1 MTKHAILH
9 AHTEYSTRDSL
20 IRVVE
25 LPKIAAEKGWGA
37 CAITDHGGVEGVPA
51 FLKAANKVGVK
62 PIAGIELYVACP
74 DTYHMDGRKKGDKLN
89 HLTVLAKN
97 AKGFSSIMSVL
108 SAGHRTN
115 FDTRQRVA
123 AVPLEMVL
131 ENLTD
136 CVVLSGCFSGPF
148 WRGTEK
154 AAEDLVRFAERFKGD
169 FYLEV
174 QPHHDWNPQVEL
186 NRLILSLANDLK
198 LSFVVTPDC
207 HYAHAHDE
215 TFHDSLIAVS
225 ARMAKND
232 PKRTWRFSSKEC
244 FLKTPAEAI
253 HGLILSGF
261 PEDMAKQALEET
273 SRIEE
278 KISEWSW
285 NDLPAPRFPDMG
297 GDMRVLV
304 EAGFERLG
312 LRGLPGYDE
321 RLQTELST
329 FQKAGIDRY
338 LILVKHCI
346 DLFRREGGEIGP
358 RGSVGGSLVAY
369 CLGITPLD
377 PLAHNLS
384 WQRFYAP
391 GRKGW
396 PDVDIDLDESTRLRA
411 ADILRRE
418 FGTNNVA
425 QISNYSEFGLRMAI
439 KDAAKAY
446 GIKLEDDSKFD
457 ISEKDYENI
466 EDIAP
471 GAELAKKSA
480 DAAAFARML
489 VGRVRQ
495 FGAHAGGFVLSPDP
509 LTSGRAAIVHRGKDT
524 ALPWDMKT
532 AEELG
537 FIKLDFLGL
546 DALSAI
552 KTINETVTVNWK
564 EVPLD
569 DAVVIKDFADGHTA
583 GVPQFLSPGLKSFI
597 RQVKP
602 TKFGDLVWATSA
614 FRPGALG
621 QRTPE
626 ELARAY
632 QKDPNEILVFQED
645 VMGLCVECAGFTW
658 TEATS
663 VQKTMA
669 KSQGIEAMGEWTDK
683 FVNGCVKT
691 IDADPELA
699 KEFWEKLLNFGRYA
713 FNRAHATAY
722 SWNSYRI
729 AWAKRHHPATTFLA
743 LLRIAADEKRQSI
756 VDEAP
761 KFGVEIIP
769 PDPNR
774 SDLDWRIEGNAII
787 MPLTM
792 ADGMDLRLAKLVM
805 KKRVELLS
813 GKPLPYRDEDDMHK
827 RLAGYK
833 YPEYMVTSLF
843 SGLMPGQNFAR
854 EAFNPRGIY
863 TKTDLDEFTKKEGF
877 CTLCPFSKKDICK
890 YGVVPI
896 EFGATNVMV
905 VGEAPGWEES
915 KKHRPFVG
923 ASGRMLD
930 SVFMRFGVNSKKLTW
945 TNVSHCQPP
954 FLKGTVGEAMTRS
967 EAERHA
973 AECPWL
979 DDEIKM
985 LRPPLIL
992 AVGKKAWSRLVDKRE
1007 SITKANATVRDVNGT
1022 KVVGCLHPAFVM
1034 RDESRKADFETAIQK
1049 FAELYKILY
1058 PNETPER
1065 RLPEEISMAVKAR
1078 SILGVRRP

>member
-20 IRVVE
+20 IRVDE
-25 LPKIAAEKGWGA
+25 LPKVAAEKGWGA

-51 FLKAANKVGVK
+51 FLKAAKKVGVK
-62 PIAGIELYVACP
+62 AIAGVELYVACP
-74 DTYHMDGRKKGDKLN
+74 DTYHIGGRKKGDKLN

-97 AKGFSSIMSVL
+97 AKGFSSILSVL
-108 SAGHRTN
+108 SAAHRES
-115 FDTRQRVA
+115 FDARQRVA
-123 AVPLEMVL
+123 AVPLDMIL
-131 ENLTD
+131 EKLD
-136 CVVLSGCFSGPF
+136 ECIVLSGCFSGPF
-148 WRGTEK
+148 WRGTES
-154 AAEDLVRFAERFKGD
+154 AGEDLIKFYNRFKED

-186 NRLILSLANDLK
+186 NRLVLSLSNDLK
-198 LSFVVTPDC
+198 IPFAVTPDC

-232 PKRTWRFSSKEC
+232 PKRTWVFSSKQC
-244 FLKTPAEAI
+244 FLKSPDEATRS
-253 HGLILSGF
+253 LAMAGF
-261 PEDMAKQALEET
+261 PADLAKQALEET
-273 SRIEE
+273 GRISE

-297 GDMRVLV
+297 GDMRVIA

-312 LRGLPGYDE
+312 LVGLPGYRD
-321 RLQTELST
+321 RLETELGT

-377 PLAHNLS
+377 PIAHNLS

-396 PDVDIDLDESTRLRA
+396 PDVDIDLDEATRERA
-411 ADILRRE
+411 AEILRNE
-418 FGTNNVA
+418 FGRDNVA

-446 GIKLEDDSKFD
+446 GVKLEDDSKFD

-489 VGRVRQ
+489 VGRIRQ
-495 FGAHAGGFVLSPDP
+495 FGAHAGGFVLSTDP

-532 AEELG
+532 ADELG

-552 KTINETVTVNWK
+552 KTINESVTVNWK

-569 DAVVIKDFADGHTA
+569 DAEVIKDFADGHTA
-583 GVPQFLSPGLKSFI
+583 GVPQFLSPGLRSFI

-602 TKFGDLVWATSA
+602 TKFEDLVWSTSA

-632 QKDPNEILVFQED
+632 NKDPNEILVYQED
-645 VMGLCVECAGFTW
+645 VMNLCVECAGFTW

-691 IDADPELA
+691 IDADPEA
-699 KEFWEKLLNFGRYA
+699 ARAFWEKLLNFGRYA
-713 FNRAHATAY
+713 FNKSHATAY

-729 AWAKRHHPATTFLA
+729 AWAKRHHSATTFLA
-743 LLRIAADEKRQSI
+743 LLRIASDEKRQPI
-756 VDEAP
+756 IDEAA

-774 SDLDWRIEGNAII
+774 SDLDWRIEEKSIV

-792 ADGMDLRLAKLVM
+792 ADGMDLRLAKLIM
-805 KKRVELLS
+805 RKRLDS
-813 GKPLPYRDEDDMHK
+813 AGKDHPYKDEDDMRK
-827 RLAGYK
+827 RLHGYK
-833 YPEYMVTSLF
+833 YPEYMIPSLF
-843 SGLMPGQNFAR
+843 SGHMPGQNFAR

-863 TKTDLDEFTKKEGF
+863 TKADLEGF
-877 CTLCPFSKKDICK
+877 VKNEGLCTLCPFSKKDVCK

-896 EFGATNVMV
+896 EFGQTNVMV

-930 SVFMRFGVNSKKLTW
+930 SVFMKYGVNSKRLSW

-954 FLKGTVGEAMTRS
+954 FIKGGAGEVMSRAD
-967 EAERHA
+967 AEKYA

-979 DDEIKM
+979 DDEIKF
-985 LRPPLIL
+985 LKPPLIL

-1034 RDESRKADFETAIQK
+1034 RDESRKADFEAAIQK
-1049 FAELYKILY
+1049 FAELYKILH
-1058 PNETPER
+1058 PDDTPER
-1065 RLPEEISMAVKAR
+1065 RLPEEVSMAVKAR
-1078 SILGVRRP
+1078 SILGVRRS